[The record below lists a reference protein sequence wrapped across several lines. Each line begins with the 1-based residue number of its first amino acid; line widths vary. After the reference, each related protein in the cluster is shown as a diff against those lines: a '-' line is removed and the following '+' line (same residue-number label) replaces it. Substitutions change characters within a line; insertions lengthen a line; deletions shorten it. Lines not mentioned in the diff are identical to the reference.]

1 MTFDGIRAFAN
12 GDVDATVEVAGA
24 GEVADFAREA
34 NGLLNK
40 IRQLM
45 HDSLQREMQARES
58 EIRALQNQI
67 NAHFIYNVLEAIK
80 MMAEIDERYDI
91 ADAVTSLGKL
101 MRYSMKWESDNVSL
115 ERELD
120 YIQNYIALMNLR
132 FDYVVSLDIQIQPE
146 LLGQQLPKISLQ
158 PILTLLWVM
167 PYRLAISAMVSTC
180 QYRRRKIIRVSFG
193 RLPRNAFSTRPSS
206 FASSSL
212 SRLVSGMHSSIS
224 SVRATT
230 SAFRLA
236 ARFQS
241 TLRKD
246 RWRQIEA
253 MNA

>member
-45 HDSLQREMQARES
+45 HDNLQREMQARES
-58 EIRALQNQI
+58 DIRALQNQI
-67 NAHFIYNVLEAIK
+67 SAHFIYNVLEAIK

-101 MRYSMKWESDNVSL
+101 MRYSMKWESGNVSL

-132 FDYVVSLDIQIQPE
+132 
-146 LLGQQLPKISLQ
+146 
-158 PILTLLWVM
+158 WVM
-167 PYRLAISAMVSTC
+167 PYRWAISAMVSTC

-241 TLRKD
+241 TL
-246 RWRQIEA
+246 
-253 MNA
+253 